1 MANTLLT
8 PSIIAKEALIVLE
21 NNLVLGSK
29 VHRDYADEF
38 TKVGDTI
45 TIRKPATFVSY
56 PWDGSSLTVQ
66 DIKEKSVSV
75 QLLDSDILDITFKLG
90 TREKTLD
97 LEDFSEQVIQP
108 AMRAHAQKIDEL
120 IASLYAYVPYY
131 GLVSGTPAVGD
142 ILALDKILNQ
152 NKCPVDEQRYGV
164 LSPATKAK
172 YLALEAFLHAEK
184 RGDTDALR
192 RASMGAVFGAD
203 WYMDQ
208 NIQKHTKGTITTSD
222 YYASVITGDVLKL
235 EAVTSAK
242 TVKKGDIITCNQGAV
257 AVDFVILAD
266 ADIGTGAFVVV
277 PHYPAV
283 TADVAEGT
291 TAISAVVD
299 TTGPNNLVFHKNA
312 FALIIRPLEKPFSA
326 GLAEVVNYKG
336 LSARLTGTWSASGK
350 SDQLSIDILAKAV
363 KLTEELA
370 VRLIG

>member
-45 TIRKPATFVSY
+45 TIRKPATFVSH
-56 PWDGSSLTVQ
+56 PWDGSTLTVQ

-75 QLLDSDILDITFKLG
+75 RLLDSDILDITFKLG

-164 LSPATKAK
+164 LSPVTKAK
-172 YLALEAFLHAEK
+172 YSSGCF
-184 RGDTDALR
+184 
-192 RASMGAVFGAD
+192 
-203 WYMDQ
+203 
-208 NIQKHTKGTITTSD
+208 
-222 YYASVITGDVLKL
+222 
-235 EAVTSAK
+235 
-242 TVKKGDIITCNQGAV
+242 
-257 AVDFVILAD
+257 
-266 ADIGTGAFVVV
+266 
-277 PHYPAV
+277 PA
-283 TADVAEGT
+283 
-291 TAISAVVD
+291 
-299 TTGPNNLVFHKNA
+299 
-312 FALIIRPLEKPFSA
+312 R
-326 GLAEVVNYKG
+326 
-336 LSARLTGTWSASGK
+336 
-350 SDQLSIDILAKAV
+350 
-363 KLTEELA
+363 
-370 VRLIG
+370 